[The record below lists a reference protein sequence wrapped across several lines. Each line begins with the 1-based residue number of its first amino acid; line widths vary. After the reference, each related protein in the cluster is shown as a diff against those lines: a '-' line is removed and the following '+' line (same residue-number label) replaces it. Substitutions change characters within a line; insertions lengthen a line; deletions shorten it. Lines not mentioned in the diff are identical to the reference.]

1 MHSCAL
7 RKLALTLAL
16 LILMLFGLPTSME
29 ASELPSDAVEVT
41 SEDATGLAQ
50 QFFNDVFPVNVVA
63 SDAIKLYGP
72 DGYATGYV
80 VNALHDG
87 NPHGYVVY
95 DFSRD
100 WCIAKFSYS
109 EGASFLSGLPSCYSD
124 NDELRLVAVDA
135 LSYALLDSSG
145 SGVMVDSGESVSLP
159 GVTDA
164 WSAPGDRSSR
174 SSNPTSFDEV
184 FTDHATLYKQGY
196 KITSANALS
205 GYSNP
210 TQFFVEV
217 NTGRYACE
225 VSSMYT
231 MCSYYVDMGGLSNI
245 KSQYVELWDLSDTQV
260 FSNSGEVI
268 YGSTYAKNVPG
279 AITEFCKRRGVSL
292 QATYKEHP
300 GWSSFKQAVD
310 DKQMSE
316 FAANLR
322 SNNNGHAM
330 AVVGYLTLKNDYTGA
345 NYNALMVCDG
355 WDAELEILPYDVTP
369 YRSHTGVF
377 CYGG

>member
-1 MHSCAL
+1 MHGCAL
-7 RKLALTLAL
+7 RRLALTLAL
-16 LILMLFGLPTSME
+16 FILMLFGLP
-29 ASELPSDAVEVT
+29 ASADARELPVDAVEVT
-41 SEDATGLAQ
+41 AEDATGLAQ
-50 QFFNDVFPVNVVA
+50 QFFNDIFPVNVVA

-80 VNALHDG
+80 VNALDDG
-87 NPHGYVVY
+87 RPHGYVVY
-95 DFSRD
+95 DFSRE
-100 WCIAKFSYS
+100 WCIAKFCYS
-109 EGASFLSGLPSCYSD
+109 EGASFLSDLPSRYCD

-135 LSYALLDSSG
+135 LSYALLDSTG
-145 SGVMVDSGESVSLP
+145 SGIMVDSGESVSLP
-159 GVTDA
+159 GVIDA
-164 WSAPGDRSSR
+164 WSTPSDRSSR
-174 SSNPTSFDEV
+174 SSDPTTFDEV

-210 TQFFVEV
+210 TQLFVEV

-245 KSQYVELWDLSDTQV
+245 KSQYVELWDLSDTKV
-260 FSNSGEVI
+260 YSNNGEVT

-292 QATYKEHP
+292 QATYKEYP

-310 DKQMSE
+310 SKQMSE

-322 SNNNGHAM
+322 SNGNGHAM
-330 AVVGYLTLKNDYTGA
+330 AVVGYMTLKNDYTGA

-369 YRSHTGVF
+369 YRFHSGVF
-377 CYGG
+377 CNRG